1 MTLRRFFSTTPRR
14 CGRRTWTTRTTPTTP
29 TPTETT
35 TTTMKNNNNNNN
47 NISKRLA
54 QGWLGCIYYIFYFG
68 LFEKRLR
75 RRRRRQ
81 RVRGTREEV
90 YASEKTFSGEFKGEK
105 FRTREWLHPEEF
117 RRERDSVRDE
127 SVRRR
132 RDDGRRGNGATRVEV
147 VRAVRRRYGRESETG
162 FDVVVD
168 EKGNDEED
176 GFPET
181 AEEKLQI

>member
-1 MTLRRFFSTTPRR
+1 MRPKNVDD
-14 CGRRTWTTRTTPTTP
+14 
-29 TPTETT
+29 E
-35 TTTMKNNNNNNN
+35 NNNV
-47 NISKRLA
+47 NINTKTNRDDDDDEQQQQQQYVVRRLGRA
-54 QGWLGCIYYIFYFG
+54 YIFYF
-68 LFEKRLR
+68 LEKRLR

-90 YASEKTFSGEFKGEK
+90 YASEKTFSGEFKGEE
-105 FRTREWLHPEEF
+105 FRTREWVHPEEF
-117 RRERDSVRDE
+117 RRERDGVRDE

-168 EKGNDEED
+168 EKR
-176 GFPET
+176 
-181 AEEKLQI
+181 KR